1 MSATG
6 YIQVHAYTSNA
17 QFPLKD
23 TAIAVTDADGAAIAL
38 RLTNR
43 SGMLAEP
50 IAIPVP
56 DLSAGQSPGTGIIP
70 FTSVNLYAK
79 KENYQE
85 IIIENLQVFPDVIT
99 DQNLELIPLPE
110 LPEYWIKSE
119 TFDTTAQ
126 NL

>member
-6 YIQVHAYTSNA
+6 YIQVHAYTSTA
-17 QFPLKD
+17 EFPLKD
-23 TAIAVTDADGAAIAL
+23 TAIAITDADGAAIAL
-38 RLTNR
+38 RLTDR
-43 SGMLAEP
+43 SGQLSEP
-50 IAIPVP
+50 VEIPVP

-70 FTSVNLYAK
+70 FAVVNLYAK

-85 IIIENLQVFPDVIT
+85 IFIRNLQVFPDVIT
-99 DQNLELIPLPE
+99 KQNLEMIPLPE
-110 LPEYWIKSE
+110 MPEFWIQSE